1 MQKFKVAH
9 LREQG
14 QDMIIVFVHAKV
26 GGWTDEKR
34 QQLSAQ
40 LQICADNAGLAG
52 SVVLIWQTPLGHSEF
67 SAPKP
72 WHPFL
77 KSISYQMLAGN
88 INKELTCNNL

>member
-14 QDMIIVFVHAKV
+14 QDMIIVFVDAKV
-26 GGWTDEKR
+26 GTWTDEKR

-40 LQICADNAGLAG
+40 LQICAESAGLAG
-52 SVVLIWQTPLGHSEF
+52 LVVLIWQTSLGRTEF

-72 WHPFL
+72 WHSFF
-77 KSISYQMLAGN
+77 KSAAYQMLAAN
-88 INKELTCNNL
+88 INKELTCKNL